1 MTLII
6 LLAVIAL
13 SVITLTDVLRA
24 QADRVE
30 VMPKALWVFMV
41 LIPIFGPIAWYL
53 AGRPP
58 KADGPRPNGKTKGP
72 AKGPDDDP
80 DFLWKLEKK
89 MRQSKRE
96 KGGEPE
102 ASAG

>member
-1 MTLII
+1 MTLLV

-24 QADRVE
+24 DTSRVE

-41 LIPIFGPIAWYL
+41 LIPVFGPIAWYL

-58 KADGPRPNGKTKGP
+58 KTDRPRPTGRAKGP

-96 KGGEPE
+96 QGGEPE
-102 ASAG
+102 ANPS

>member
-1 MTLII
+1 MALIV

-24 QADRVE
+24 ESDRVE
-30 VMPKALWVFMV
+30 VMPKTLWVFMV
-41 LIPIFGPIAWYL
+41 LIPLFGPIAWYL
-53 AGRPP
+53 AGRPA
-58 KADGPRPNGKTKGP
+58 KTDRPRPPGKTKGP

-96 KGGEPE
+96 QGGEPE
-102 ASAG
+102 PNAS